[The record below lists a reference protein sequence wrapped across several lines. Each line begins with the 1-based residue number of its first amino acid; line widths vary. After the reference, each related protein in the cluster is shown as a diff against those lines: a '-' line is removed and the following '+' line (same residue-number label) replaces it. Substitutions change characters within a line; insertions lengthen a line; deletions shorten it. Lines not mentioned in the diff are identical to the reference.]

1 MFSNVTR
8 EGDLMESIEVI
19 IQQQQLAGKLF
30 GGFFGLEVEQHRVLT
45 NGKLSRHPYPA
56 AFSSRRHNP
65 YLKTDFCDNMF
76 ELAAPP
82 VQGATAAVQNLK
94 YLQQIVNGHL
104 AADERIWPLSIMAP
118 LSADDLAFATT
129 FNTRQWM
136 ADYHDYLGAKYGIAR
151 ELMAGVHV
159 NFSLHRDLIAALF
172 AASGQSDLA
181 AFKNHLYF
189 RLAQGFVAH
198 RWLFTY
204 LFGASPVL
212 ANPLKGMPDNLA
224 FPVRSLRSSDFGYTN
239 LPSETITY
247 SSLGAQLDQ
256 LKRFVA
262 EGKFYSLHEFYGP
275 VRLKSRGANLDDLI
289 AHGTERLEFRAFD
302 LDPLSRAGISN
313 DTLNFLEVFLAYW
326 LVADQGADLTEA
338 DEKNQ
343 AVALQHPHQEFDW
356 TKERGLAL
364 LDDLDAFVAKYGAPK
379 EYQAALLFARR
390 RLEDPRLTIGGQLI
404 DKADPDGGLLSYGL
418 KIANSHH
425 DWYKSMAYP
434 LQPTIATYPAPA
446 QELIKAAIELG
457 IKAKVTQNSF
467 ALILGDHQ
475 EQYAANQAFDL
486 TNGAKQAVLVAFP
499 EQVNYT
505 DQVDQVQV

>member
-1 MFSNVTR
+1 
-8 EGDLMESIEVI
+8 MESIEAI

-94 YLQQIVNGHL
+94 YLQQIVNDHL
-104 AADERIWPLSIMAP
+104 AVDERIWPLSIMAP

-239 LPSETITY
+239 FPSETITY
-247 SSLGAQLDQ
+247 SSLCAQLDQ

-326 LVADQGADLTEA
+326 LVADQEADLTEA

-364 LDDLDAFVAKYGAPK
+364 LEDLDAFVAKYGAPK

-434 LQPTIATYPAPA
+434 LQSTIATYPAPA

-467 ALILGDHQ
+467 TLILGDHQ

-486 TNGAKQAVLVAFP
+486 TNGAKQTVLAAFP

-505 DQVDQVQV
+505 D

>member
-1 MFSNVTR
+1 
-8 EGDLMESIEVI
+8 MESIEAI

-56 AFSSRRHNP
+56 AFSSRRYNP

-94 YLQQIVNGHL
+94 YLQQIVNDHL
-104 AADERIWPLSIMAP
+104 AVDERIWPLSIMAP

-239 LPSETITY
+239 FPSETITY

-313 DTLNFLEVFLAYW
+313 DILNFLEVFLAYW
-326 LVADQGADLTEA
+326 LVADQEADLTEA

-364 LDDLDAFVAKYGAPK
+364 LEDLDAFVAKYGAPK

-486 TNGAKQAVLVAFP
+486 TNGAKQTVLAAFP

>member
-1 MFSNVTR
+1 
-8 EGDLMESIEVI
+8 MESIEAI

-76 ELAAPP
+76 ELVAPP

-94 YLQQIVNGHL
+94 YLQQIVNDHL

-224 FPVRSLRSSDFGYTN
+224 FPVCSLRSSDFGYTN
-239 LPSETITY
+239 FSSETITY

-275 VRLKSRGANLDDLI
+275 VRLKSRGANSDDLI

-326 LVADQGADLTEA
+326 LVADQEADLTEA

>member
-8 EGDLMESIEVI
+8 EGDLMESIEAI

-76 ELAAPP
+76 ELVAPP

-94 YLQQIVNGHL
+94 YLQQIVNDHL

-239 LPSETITY
+239 FSSETITY

-275 VRLKSRGANLDDLI
+275 VRLKSRSANLDDLI

-326 LVADQGADLTEA
+326 LVADQEADLTEA

-467 ALILGDHQ
+467 TLILGDHQ

-486 TNGAKQAVLVAFP
+486 TIGAKQAVLAAFP

>member
-1 MFSNVTR
+1 
-8 EGDLMESIEVI
+8 MESIEAI

-94 YLQQIVNGHL
+94 YLQQIINDHL

-212 ANPLKGMPDNLA
+212 ANPLNGMPDNLA

-239 LPSETITY
+239 FPSETITY

-275 VRLKSRGANLDDLI
+275 VRLKSRSANSDDLI

-326 LVADQGADLTEA
+326 LVADQEADLTEA
-338 DEKNQ
+338 NEKNQ

-379 EYQAALLFARR
+379 EYKAALLFARR

>member
-1 MFSNVTR
+1 
-8 EGDLMESIEVI
+8 MESIEAI

-94 YLQQIVNGHL
+94 YLQQIVNDHL

-239 LPSETITY
+239 FSSETITY

-275 VRLKSRGANLDDLI
+275 VRLKSRSANLDDLI

-326 LVADQGADLTEA
+326 LVADQEADLTEA

-467 ALILGDHQ
+467 TLILGDHQ

-486 TNGAKQAVLVAFP
+486 TIGAKQAVLAAFP

>member
-1 MFSNVTR
+1 
-8 EGDLMESIEVI
+8 MESIEAI

-94 YLQQIVNGHL
+94 YLQQIVNDHL

-224 FPVRSLRSSDFGYTN
+224 FPVRSLRSGDFGYTN
-239 LPSETITY
+239 FPSETITY

-289 AHGTERLEFRAFD
+289 VHGTERLEFRAFD

-326 LVADQGADLTEA
+326 LVADQEANLTEA

-379 EYQAALLFARR
+379 DYQAALLFARR

-446 QELIKAAIELG
+446 QELIKAAIKLG
-457 IKAKVTQNSF
+457 IKVKVTQNSF

-486 TNGAKQAVLVAFP
+486 TNGAKQAVLATFP

>member
-1 MFSNVTR
+1 
-8 EGDLMESIEVI
+8 
-19 IQQQQLAGKLF
+19 
-30 GGFFGLEVEQHRVLT
+30 
-45 NGKLSRHPYPA
+45 
-56 AFSSRRHNP
+56 
-65 YLKTDFCDNMF
+65 
-76 ELAAPP
+76 
-82 VQGATAAVQNLK
+82 
-94 YLQQIVNGHL
+94 
-104 AADERIWPLSIMAP
+104 
-118 LSADDLAFATT
+118 
-129 FNTRQWM
+129 M

-239 LPSETITY
+239 FSSETITY

-275 VRLKSRGANLDDLI
+275 VRLKSGGANSDDLI

-326 LVADQGADLTEA
+326 LVADQEADLTEA

-434 LQPTIATYPAPA
+434 LQLRSP
-446 QELIKAAIELG
+446 
-457 IKAKVTQNSF
+457 
-467 ALILGDHQ
+467 
-475 EQYAANQAFDL
+475 L
-486 TNGAKQAVLVAFP
+486 TPPRPKN
-499 EQVNYT
+499 
-505 DQVDQVQV
+505 

>member
-1 MFSNVTR
+1 
-8 EGDLMESIEVI
+8 MESIEAI

-94 YLQQIVNGHL
+94 YLQQIVNDHL
-104 AADERIWPLSIMAP
+104 AVDERIWPLSIMAP

-212 ANPLKGMPDNLA
+212 ANLLKGMPDNLA

-239 LPSETITY
+239 FSSETITY

-275 VRLKSRGANLDDLI
+275 VRLKSRGANSDDLI

-326 LVADQGADLTEA
+326 LVADQEADLTEA

-404 DKADPDGGLLSYGL
+404 DKADPEGGLLSYGL

>member
-1 MFSNVTR
+1 
-8 EGDLMESIEVI
+8 
-19 IQQQQLAGKLF
+19 
-30 GGFFGLEVEQHRVLT
+30 
-45 NGKLSRHPYPA
+45 
-56 AFSSRRHNP
+56 
-65 YLKTDFCDNMF
+65 
-76 ELAAPP
+76 
-82 VQGATAAVQNLK
+82 
-94 YLQQIVNGHL
+94 
-104 AADERIWPLSIMAP
+104 
-118 LSADDLAFATT
+118 
-129 FNTRQWM
+129 
-136 ADYHDYLGAKYGIAR
+136 
-151 ELMAGVHV
+151 
-159 NFSLHRDLIAALF
+159 
-172 AASGQSDLA
+172 
-181 AFKNHLYF
+181 
-189 RLAQGFVAH
+189 
-198 RWLFTY
+198 
-204 LFGASPVL
+204 
-212 ANPLKGMPDNLA
+212 MPDNLA

-239 LPSETITY
+239 FPSETITY

-326 LVADQGADLTEA
+326 LVADQEADLTEA

-364 LDDLDAFVAKYGAPK
+364 LEDLDAFVAKYGAPK

-434 LQPTIATYPAPA
+434 LQSTIATYPAPA

-486 TNGAKQAVLVAFP
+486 TNGAKQTVLAAFP

>member
-1 MFSNVTR
+1 
-8 EGDLMESIEVI
+8 MESIEAI

-56 AFSSRRHNP
+56 AFSSRRYNP

-94 YLQQIVNGHL
+94 YLQQIVNDHL
-104 AADERIWPLSIMAP
+104 AVDERIWPLSIMAP

-239 LPSETITY
+239 FPSETITY

-326 LVADQGADLTEA
+326 LVADQEADLTEA

-364 LDDLDAFVAKYGAPK
+364 LEDLDAFVTKYGAPK

-486 TNGAKQAVLVAFP
+486 TNGAKQTVLAAFP

>member
-1 MFSNVTR
+1 
-8 EGDLMESIEVI
+8 
-19 IQQQQLAGKLF
+19 
-30 GGFFGLEVEQHRVLT
+30 
-45 NGKLSRHPYPA
+45 
-56 AFSSRRHNP
+56 
-65 YLKTDFCDNMF
+65 MF

-425 DWYKSMAYP
+425 DWYKSMAQS
-434 LQPTIATYPAPA
+434 LQPTIATYPADLQA
-446 QELIKAAIELG
+446 IVQTAIELG
-457 IKAKVTQNSF
+457 IKVHAAPTQVTLS
-467 ALILGDHQ
+467 LDEHQ
-475 EQYAANQAFDL
+475 EEIPTAQVWELPDGARAALLAH
-486 TNGAKQAVLVAFP
+486 FP
-499 EQVNYT
+499 EQANYT
-505 DQVDQVQV
+505 DAVAKP

>member
-1 MFSNVTR
+1 
-8 EGDLMESIEVI
+8 MESIEAI

-76 ELAAPP
+76 ELVAPP

-94 YLQQIVNGHL
+94 YLQQIVNDHL

-224 FPVRSLRSSDFGYTN
+224 FPVRSLRSRDFGYTN
-239 LPSETITY
+239 FPSETITY

-262 EGKFYSLHEFYGP
+262 EGKIYSLHEFYGP
-275 VRLKSRGANLDDLI
+275 VRLKSRSANLDDLI

-326 LVADQGADLTEA
+326 LVADQEADLTEA

-486 TNGAKQAVLVAFP
+486 TNGAKQAVLAAFP

>member
-1 MFSNVTR
+1 
-8 EGDLMESIEVI
+8 MESIEAI

-56 AFSSRRHNP
+56 AFSSRRYNP

-94 YLQQIVNGHL
+94 YLQQIVNDHL
-104 AADERIWPLSIMAP
+104 AVDERIWPLSIMAP

-239 LPSETITY
+239 FPSETITY

-326 LVADQGADLTEA
+326 MVADQEADLTEA

>member
-1 MFSNVTR
+1 
-8 EGDLMESIEVI
+8 MESIEVI
-19 IQQQQLAGKLF
+19 IQQQQLEGKLF

-159 NFSLHRDLIAALF
+159 NFSLHRDLIASLF

-289 AHGTERLEFRAFD
+289 AHGTERLEFRVFD
-302 LDPLSRAGISN
+302 LDPLSRVGISN

-425 DWYKSMAYP
+425 DWYKSMAQS
-434 LQPTIATYPAPA
+434 LQPTIATYPADLQA
-446 QELIKAAIELG
+446 IVQTAIELG
-457 IKAKVTQNSF
+457 IKVHAAPTQVTLS
-467 ALILGDHQ
+467 LDEHQ
-475 EQYAANQAFDL
+475 EEIPTAQVWELPDGARAALLAH
-486 TNGAKQAVLVAFP
+486 FP
-499 EQVNYT
+499 EQANYT
-505 DQVDQVQV
+505 DAVAKP

>member
-1 MFSNVTR
+1 M
-8 EGDLMESIEVI
+8 MESIEAI

-30 GGFFGLEVEQHRVLT
+30 DGFFGLEVEQHRVLT

-94 YLQQIVNGHL
+94 YLQQIVNDHL

-239 LPSETITY
+239 FPSETITY

-326 LVADQGADLTEA
+326 LVADQEADLTEA

>member
-1 MFSNVTR
+1 
-8 EGDLMESIEVI
+8 MESIEVI
-19 IQQQQLAGKLF
+19 IQQQQLEGKLF

-247 SSLGAQLDQ
+247 SFLGAQLDQ

-275 VRLKSRGANLDDLI
+275 VRLKSRGANLNDLI
-289 AHGTERLEFRAFD
+289 AHGTERLEFRVFD

-425 DWYKSMAYP
+425 DWYKSMAQS
-434 LQPTIATYPAPA
+434 LQPTIATYPADLQA
-446 QELIKAAIELG
+446 IVQTAIELG
-457 IKAKVTQNSF
+457 IKVHAAPTQVTLS
-467 ALILGDHQ
+467 LDEHQ
-475 EQYAANQAFDL
+475 EEIPTAQVWELPDGARAALLAH
-486 TNGAKQAVLVAFP
+486 FP
-499 EQVNYT
+499 EQANYT
-505 DQVDQVQV
+505 DAVAKP

>member
-1 MFSNVTR
+1 
-8 EGDLMESIEVI
+8 MESIEAI

-56 AFSSRRHNP
+56 AFSSRRYNP

-94 YLQQIVNGHL
+94 YLQQIVNDHL
-104 AADERIWPLSIMAP
+104 AVDERIWPLSIMAP

-239 LPSETITY
+239 FPSETITY

-262 EGKFYSLHEFYGP
+262 EGKFYSLHEP

-326 LVADQGADLTEA
+326 LVADQEADLTEA

-364 LDDLDAFVAKYGAPK
+364 LEDLDAFVAKYGAPK

-486 TNGAKQAVLVAFP
+486 TNGAKQTVLAAFP

>member
-1 MFSNVTR
+1 
-8 EGDLMESIEVI
+8 MESIEAI

-94 YLQQIVNGHL
+94 YLQQIVNDHL

-239 LPSETITY
+239 FPSETITY

-275 VRLKSRGANLDDLI
+275 VRLKSRGANSDDLI
-289 AHGTERLEFRAFD
+289 AHGTERLEFQAFD

-326 LVADQGADLTEA
+326 LVADQEADLTEA

-467 ALILGDHQ
+467 TLILGDHQ

>member
-1 MFSNVTR
+1 
-8 EGDLMESIEVI
+8 MESIEAI

-30 GGFFGLEVEQHRVLT
+30 GGFFGLEVEQHRVLI

-94 YLQQIVNGHL
+94 YLQQIVNDHL

-212 ANPLKGMPDNLA
+212 ANPLKGMPDNLT

-239 LPSETITY
+239 FPSETITY

-275 VRLKSRGANLDDLI
+275 VRLKSRGANSDDLI

-313 DTLNFLEVFLAYW
+313 DTLNFLEVFLAHW
-326 LVADQGADLTEA
+326 LVADQEADLTEA

-343 AVALQHPHQEFDW
+343 SVALQHPHQEFDW

-505 DQVDQVQV
+505 DQVDQVQI

>member
-1 MFSNVTR
+1 
-8 EGDLMESIEVI
+8 MESIEAI

-76 ELAAPP
+76 ELATPP

-94 YLQQIVNGHL
+94 YLQQIVNDHL

-239 LPSETITY
+239 FPSETITY

-275 VRLKSRGANLDDLI
+275 VRLKSRGANSDDLI

-326 LVADQGADLTEA
+326 LVADQEADLTEA

-505 DQVDQVQV
+505 DQVNQVQV

>member
-1 MFSNVTR
+1 
-8 EGDLMESIEVI
+8 MESIEAI

-56 AFSSRRHNP
+56 AFSSRRYNP

-94 YLQQIVNGHL
+94 YLQQIVNDHL
-104 AADERIWPLSIMAP
+104 AVDERIWPLSIMAP

-159 NFSLHRDLIAALF
+159 NFSLHRDLIAVLF

-239 LPSETITY
+239 FPSETITY

-262 EGKFYSLHEFYGP
+262 EGKFYSLHEP

-326 LVADQGADLTEA
+326 LVADQEADLTEA

-364 LDDLDAFVAKYGAPK
+364 LEDLDAFVAKYGAPK

-486 TNGAKQAVLVAFP
+486 TNGAKQTVLAAFP

>member
-1 MFSNVTR
+1 
-8 EGDLMESIEVI
+8 MESIEAI

-45 NGKLSRHPYPA
+45 NGKLSRHPYPS

-94 YLQQIVNGHL
+94 YLQQIVNDHL

-136 ADYHDYLGAKYGIAR
+136 DDYHDYLGAKYGIAR

-224 FPVRSLRSSDFGYTN
+224 FPVRSLRSSDYGYTN
-239 LPSETITY
+239 FPSETITY

-275 VRLKSRGANLDDLI
+275 VRLKSRGANSDDLI
-289 AHGTERLEFRAFD
+289 SHGTERLEFRAFD

-326 LVADQGADLTEA
+326 LVADQEADLTEA

>member
-1 MFSNVTR
+1 MMDRCAAMR
-8 EGDLMESIEVI
+8 EAMHEPELR
-19 IQQQQLAGKLF
+19 AKLF
-30 GGFFGLEVEQHRVLT
+30 AGSFGMRMQAHRVLT
-45 NGKLSRHPYPA
+45 DGRASRYPYP
-56 AFSSRRHNP
+56 SQLGSRVKNP
-65 YLKTDFCDNMF
+65 YLTSGISDNLMEF
-76 ELAAPP
+76 NAVIVKGSE
-82 VQGATAAVQNLK
+82 AAVRQLQI
-94 YLQQIVNGHL
+94 LQQIV
-104 AADERIWPLSIMAP
+104 DRQMESQERLWPLTMPPAP
-118 LSADDLAFATT
+118 VYKDDLDFLSYNCSRPDQKD
-129 FNTRQWM
+129 F
-136 ADYHDYLGAKYGIAR
+136 YHYLVGKYGIKSL
-151 ELMAGVHV
+151 LMGGVHV
-159 NFSLHRDLIAALF
+159 GYGLDKQLLEEIYRRFYLDKYRRQADF
-172 AASGQSDLA
+172 Q
-181 AFKNHLYF
+181 NHLYF
-189 RLAQGFVAH
+189 KLAQGFY
-198 RWLFTY
+198 RWQWLFTY

-239 LPSETITY
+239 FPSETITY

-275 VRLKSRGANLDDLI
+275 VRLKSRGANSDDLI

-326 LVADQGADLTEA
+326 LVADQEADLTEA

-486 TNGAKQAVLVAFP
+486 TNGAKQAVLAAFP

>member
-1 MFSNVTR
+1 
-8 EGDLMESIEVI
+8 MESIEAI

-76 ELAAPP
+76 ELVATP

-94 YLQQIVNGHL
+94 YLQQIVNDHL

-189 RLAQGFVAH
+189 GLAQGFVAH

-239 LPSETITY
+239 FSSETITY

-262 EGKFYSLHEFYGP
+262 KGKFYSLHEFYGP
-275 VRLKSRGANLDDLI
+275 VRLKSRGANSDDLI

-326 LVADQGADLTEA
+326 LVADQEADLTEA

>member
-1 MFSNVTR
+1 
-8 EGDLMESIEVI
+8 MESIEAI

-76 ELAAPP
+76 ELVAPP

-94 YLQQIVNGHL
+94 YLQQIVNDHL

-239 LPSETITY
+239 FSSETITY

-275 VRLKSRGANLDDLI
+275 VRLKSGGANSDDLI

-326 LVADQGADLTEA
+326 LVADQEADLTEA

-364 LDDLDAFVAKYGAPK
+364 LDDLDAFVAKYGASK

>member
-1 MFSNVTR
+1 
-8 EGDLMESIEVI
+8 MESIEVI
-19 IQQQQLAGKLF
+19 IQQQQLEGKLF

-189 RLAQGFVAH
+189 RLAQGFLAH
-198 RWLFTY
+198 R
-204 LFGASPVL
+204 
-212 ANPLKGMPDNLA
+212 
-224 FPVRSLRSSDFGYTN
+224 
-239 LPSETITY
+239 
-247 SSLGAQLDQ
+247 SLGAQLDQ

-289 AHGTERLEFRAFD
+289 AHGTERLEFRVFD

-425 DWYKSMAYP
+425 DWYKSMAQS
-434 LQPTIATYPAPA
+434 LQPTIATYPADLQA
-446 QELIKAAIELG
+446 IVQTAIELG
-457 IKAKVTQNSF
+457 IKVHAAPTQVTLS
-467 ALILGDHQ
+467 LDEHQ
-475 EQYAANQAFDL
+475 EEIPTAQVWELPDGARAALLAH
-486 TNGAKQAVLVAFP
+486 FP
-499 EQVNYT
+499 EQANYT
-505 DQVDQVQV
+505 DAVAKP

>member
-1 MFSNVTR
+1 
-8 EGDLMESIEVI
+8 MESIEAI

-76 ELAAPP
+76 ELVAPP

-94 YLQQIVNGHL
+94 YLQPIVNDHL

-239 LPSETITY
+239 FSSETITY

-275 VRLKSRGANLDDLI
+275 VRLKSGGANSDDLI

-326 LVADQGADLTEA
+326 LVADQEADLTEA

-467 ALILGDHQ
+467 TLILGDHQ

>member
-1 MFSNVTR
+1 
-8 EGDLMESIEVI
+8 MESIEAI

-94 YLQQIVNGHL
+94 YLQQIVNDHL
-104 AADERIWPLSIMAP
+104 AVDERIWPLSIMAP

-239 LPSETITY
+239 FPSETITY

-326 LVADQGADLTEA
+326 LVADQEADLTEA

-364 LDDLDAFVAKYGAPK
+364 LEDLDAFVAKYGAPK

-486 TNGAKQAVLVAFP
+486 TNGAKQTVLAAFP

>member
-1 MFSNVTR
+1 
-8 EGDLMESIEVI
+8 MESIEAI

-94 YLQQIVNGHL
+94 YLQQIVNDHL

-136 ADYHDYLGAKYGIAR
+136 DDYHDYLGAKYGIAR

-224 FPVRSLRSSDFGYTN
+224 FPVRSLRSSDYGYTN
-239 LPSETITY
+239 FPSETITY

-326 LVADQGADLTEA
+326 LVADQEADLTEA

-343 AVALQHPHQEFDW
+343 AVSLQHPHQEFDW

>member
-1 MFSNVTR
+1 
-8 EGDLMESIEVI
+8 
-19 IQQQQLAGKLF
+19 
-30 GGFFGLEVEQHRVLT
+30 
-45 NGKLSRHPYPA
+45 
-56 AFSSRRHNP
+56 
-65 YLKTDFCDNMF
+65 MF
-76 ELAAPP
+76 ELVAPP

-94 YLQQIVNGHL
+94 YLQQIVNDHL
-104 AADERIWPLSIMAP
+104 AADERSWPLSIMAP

-224 FPVRSLRSSDFGYTN
+224 FPVRSLRSSDFVYTN
-239 LPSETITY
+239 FPSETITY

-256 LKRFVA
+256 LKCFVA

-275 VRLKSRGANLDDLI
+275 VRLKSRGANSDDLI

-326 LVADQGADLTEA
+326 LVADQEADLTEA

-486 TNGAKQAVLVAFP
+486 TNGAKQTVLAAFP

>member
-1 MFSNVTR
+1 
-8 EGDLMESIEVI
+8 MESIEVI
-19 IQQQQLAGKLF
+19 IQQQQLEGKLF

-159 NFSLHRDLIAALF
+159 NFSLHRDLIASLF

-181 AFKNHLYF
+181 TFKNHLYF

-289 AHGTERLEFRAFD
+289 AHGTERLEFRVFD

-425 DWYKSMAYP
+425 DWYKSMAQS
-434 LQPTIATYPAPA
+434 LQPTIATYPADLQA
-446 QELIKAAIELG
+446 IVQTAIELG
-457 IKAKVTQNSF
+457 IKVHAAPTQVTLS
-467 ALILGDHQ
+467 LDEHQ
-475 EQYAANQAFDL
+475 EEIPTAQVWELPDGARAALLAH
-486 TNGAKQAVLVAFP
+486 FP
-499 EQVNYT
+499 EQANYT
-505 DQVDQVQV
+505 DAVAKP

>member
-1 MFSNVTR
+1 
-8 EGDLMESIEVI
+8 MESIEVI
-19 IQQQQLAGKLF
+19 IQQQQLEGKLF

-159 NFSLHRDLIAALF
+159 NFSLHRDLIASLF

-289 AHGTERLEFRAFD
+289 AHGTERLEFRVFD

-390 RLEDPRLTIGGQLI
+390 RLEDPRLTIGCQLI

-425 DWYKSMAYP
+425 DWYKSMAQS
-434 LQPTIATYPAPA
+434 LQPTIATYPADLQA
-446 QELIKAAIELG
+446 IVQTAIELG
-457 IKAKVTQNSF
+457 IKVHAAPTQVTLS
-467 ALILGDHQ
+467 LDEHQ
-475 EQYAANQAFDL
+475 EEIPTAQVWELPDGARAALLAH
-486 TNGAKQAVLVAFP
+486 FP
-499 EQVNYT
+499 EQANYT
-505 DQVDQVQV
+505 DAVAKP

>member
-1 MFSNVTR
+1 
-8 EGDLMESIEVI
+8 MESIEVI
-19 IQQQQLAGKLF
+19 IQQQQLEGKLF

-76 ELAAPP
+76 ELAAPS

-159 NFSLHRDLIAALF
+159 NFSLHRDLIASLF

-289 AHGTERLEFRAFD
+289 AHGTERLEFRVFD

-326 LVADQGADLTEA
+326 LVADQGADITLS
-338 DEKNQ
+338 
-343 AVALQHPHQEFDW
+343 
-356 TKERGLAL
+356 
-364 LDDLDAFVAKYGAPK
+364 
-379 EYQAALLFARR
+379 
-390 RLEDPRLTIGGQLI
+390 LI
-404 DKADPDGGLLSYGL
+404 H
-418 KIANSHH
+418 I
-425 DWYKSMAYP
+425 
-434 LQPTIATYPAPA
+434 
-446 QELIKAAIELG
+446 
-457 IKAKVTQNSF
+457 
-467 ALILGDHQ
+467 
-475 EQYAANQAFDL
+475 
-486 TNGAKQAVLVAFP
+486 
-499 EQVNYT
+499 
-505 DQVDQVQV
+505 

>member
-1 MFSNVTR
+1 
-8 EGDLMESIEVI
+8 MESIEAI

-30 GGFFGLEVEQHRVLT
+30 DGFFGLEVEQHRVLT

-94 YLQQIVNGHL
+94 YLQQIVNDHL

-239 LPSETITY
+239 FPSETITY

-326 LVADQGADLTEA
+326 LVADQEADLTEA

>member
-1 MFSNVTR
+1 
-8 EGDLMESIEVI
+8 MELIEAI

-56 AFSSRRHNP
+56 AFSSRRYNP

-94 YLQQIVNGHL
+94 YLQQIVNDHL
-104 AADERIWPLSIMAP
+104 AVDERIWPLSIMAP

-239 LPSETITY
+239 FPSETITY

-326 LVADQGADLTEA
+326 LVADQEADLTEA

-364 LDDLDAFVAKYGAPK
+364 LEDLDAFVAKYGAPK

-486 TNGAKQAVLVAFP
+486 TNGAKQTVLAAFP